1 LKAALSILRLLFTI
15 PFLATIASGQLS
27 TSSIAGVVL
36 DASGAAVG
44 DARVSAMSEAT
55 GISYEGRTASAGAY
69 TISYVSP
76 GFYTLT
82 ISKQGFRSF
91 RSTHNI
97 LTVGAPLIVDATLA
111 VGPAS
116 EAIQVESSYE
126 RLNTTSANV
135 SDLTTPKQ
143 IVNLPLNGR
152 NPLTLLTLEPGVTQQ
167 SINAAG
173 SDTHVFGSRD
183 RSFNITIDSIDA
195 NDAAVPDPQNNI
207 QRINPDNVQEYR
219 SVTLNPTAEL
229 GRNSGANVMITTKAG
244 GNGFHGA
251 LFYFLRNTAFNANE
265 WFRNYEGLARP
276 ILHMNQYGF
285 QIDGPI
291 VKNKTFF
298 SGSFQKNLV
307 SQTVPIAQ
315 AFGIPILYSPTL
327 LKTGVFRYLRGSVN
341 VGGRGVSGNSP
352 LLVDSKGDLK
362 SGVPNC
368 GTVVS
373 TNCVDSY
380 DIFAN
385 DPLGIGAD
393 LRFLACST
401 PCLRRTVTLWGMA

>member
-1 LKAALSILRLLFTI
+1 MKVVHRILRFLFIIPLLTT
-15 PFLATIASGQLS
+15 PASGQLS

-36 DASGAAVG
+36 DASGAAIG
-44 DARVSAMSEAT
+44 DARVSATNEST
-55 GISYEGRTASAGAY
+55 GVGYESRTSSTSAY
-69 TISYVSP
+69 TISYIPP
-76 GFYTLT
+76 GSYTLT

-97 LTVGAPLIVDATLA
+97 LTVGAALIVHATLA
-111 VGPAS
+111 VGSAS
-116 EAIQVESSYE
+116 ETIQVEASYE
-126 RLNTTSANV
+126 RLNMTSAEV

-152 NPLTLLTLEPGVTQQ
+152 NPLNLLTLEPGVTQQ

-183 RSFNITIDSIDA
+183 RSFNITIDGIDA
-195 NDAAVPDPQNNI
+195 NEPAVPDPQNNI

-244 GNGFHGA
+244 SNALHGA

-276 ILHMNQYGF
+276 ILHLNQYGF
-285 QIDGPI
+285 QIGGPI
-291 VKNKTFF
+291 VKSKTFF

-315 AFGIPILYSPTL
+315 AFGMPLLYSPTL

-341 VGGRGVSGNSP
+341 VEGRAVSANSP
-352 LLVDSKGDLK
+352 LLVDSNGNLRP
-362 SGVPNC
+362 GVSVC
-368 GTVVS
+368 GQAVS
-373 TNCVDSY
+373 TNCIDSY

-393 LRFLACST
+393 LKIFGLLNTLPT
-401 PCLRRTVTLWGMA
+401 PNS